1 MRVLAKLAS
10 RLLLTVGSAL
20 LVISTA
26 QAGAKSNLDAGNADY
41 LLLCADCHGRDAK
54 GNGPASK
61 NLSKIP
67 PDLTKIRERA
77 GGIFDEKKVF
87 DWILGLNMPDAH
99 GSREM
104 PIWGDWLMDEAVE
117 DSTSLEAADAGARQ
131 VEQRVMALVHYLKSV
146 QEP

>member
-1 MRVLAKLAS
+1 M
-10 RLLLTVGSAL
+10 
-20 LVISTA
+20 VISAAEAAT
-26 QAGAKSNLDAGNADY
+26 KSNLDAAREDY
-41 LLLCADCHGRDAK
+41 LLLCAECHGPDAK
-54 GNGPASK
+54 GNGPTAK

-67 PDLTKIRERA
+67 PDLTKISKRA
-77 GGIFDEKKVF
+77 DGMFDERKVL

-99 GSREM
+99 GNREM

-117 DSTSLEAADAGARQ
+117 DSTSLDAADTAARE

>member
-1 MRVLAKLAS
+1 MII
-10 RLLLTVGSAL
+10 SAADAA
-20 LVISTA
+20 T
-26 QAGAKSNLDAGNADY
+26 KSNFDAAREDY

-61 NLSKIP
+61 NLNKVP
-67 PDLTKIRERA
+67 PDLTKISKRA

-87 DWILGLNMPDAH
+87 DWILGLNMPEAH
-99 GSREM
+99 GNREM

-117 DSTSLEAADAGARQ
+117 DSTSLEAADAAARQ
-131 VEQRVMALVHYLKSV
+131 VEQRVMALVLYLKSV

>member
-1 MRVLAKLAS
+1 MRALAKLLC
-10 RLLLTVGSAL
+10 RLLLIVGSGP
-20 LVISTA
+20 IIIYGT
-26 QAGAKSNLDAGNADY
+26 QAATKSNLDAAREDY
-41 LLLCADCHGRDAK
+41 LLLCSECHGPDAK

-67 PDLTKIRERA
+67 PDLTKISKRA
-77 GGIFDEKKVF
+77 GGTFNDKKVF

-99 GSREM
+99 GNREM

-117 DSTSLEAADAGARQ
+117 DSTSLEAADTAARL
-131 VEQRVMALVHYLKSV
+131 VERRVMALVHYLKSV

>member
-1 MRVLAKLAS
+1 
-10 RLLLTVGSAL
+10 LLLIAVSGPT
-20 LVISTA
+20 VISA
-26 QAGAKSNLDAGNADY
+26 PQASTKSTLDAAREDY
-41 LLLCADCHGRDAK
+41 LLLCAECHGSEAK

-67 PDLTKIRERA
+67 PDLTKISRRA
-77 GGIFDEKKVF
+77 GGRFDEKKVF

-99 GSREM
+99 GNREM

-117 DSTSLEAADAGARQ
+117 DSTSLEAADTAARE
-131 VEQRVMALVHYLKSV
+131 VEQRVMALVHYLKSM

>member
-1 MRVLAKLAS
+1 
-10 RLLLTVGSAL
+10 LLLIVGSGP
-20 LVISTA
+20 IIIYGT
-26 QAGAKSNLDAGNADY
+26 QAATQSNLDEAREDY
-41 LLLCADCHGRDAK
+41 LLLCAECHGPDAK

-67 PDLTKIRERA
+67 PDLTKISKRA
-77 GGIFDEKKVF
+77 GGTFNDKKVF

-99 GSREM
+99 GNREM

-117 DSTSLEAADAGARQ
+117 DSTSLEAADTAARL
-131 VEQRVMALVHYLKSV
+131 VERRVMALVHYLKSV

>member
-1 MRVLAKLAS
+1 VRAVAKLLCK
-10 RLLLTVGSAL
+10 LLLIVGSGSIMICAP
-20 LVISTA
+20 
-26 QAGAKSNLDAGNADY
+26 QAATKPNLDAAREDY
-41 LLLCADCHGRDAK
+41 LLLCAECHGPDAK

-67 PDLTKIRERA
+67 PDLTKISKRA
-77 GGIFDEKKVF
+77 GGTFDEKEVF

-99 GSREM
+99 GNREM

-117 DSTSLEAADAGARQ
+117 DSTSLDAADTASRQ
-131 VEQRVMALVHYLKSV
+131 VERRVMALVHYLRSV